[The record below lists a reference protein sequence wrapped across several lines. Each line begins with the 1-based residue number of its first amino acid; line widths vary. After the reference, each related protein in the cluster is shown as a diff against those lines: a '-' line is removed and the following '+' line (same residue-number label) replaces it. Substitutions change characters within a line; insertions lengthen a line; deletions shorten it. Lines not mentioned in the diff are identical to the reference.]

1 MTARDG
7 SQQQQHHL
15 HPVTMNIG
23 CDLALSSQCAVQ
35 DLDPIVNLA
44 GSRGLI
50 TAEWKVGICE
60 FLLLVSLLFFVQAIR
75 LLMYLVRR
83 HGCSAVPACV
93 ARQKHVVRMALCSR
107 ASVTCQCLLSA
118 NRLVWRTAKAG
129 CCVLSSRRACIAN
142 TPRPAARSATRTHIG
157 CPATA
162 CHLSVERPSSGMGC
176 PQSLVMSDCCSNGKS
191 MTFPRAPCVRAPVL
205 SSLG

>member
-23 CDLALSSQCAVQ
+23 CNLALSSQCAIQ

-93 ARQKHVVRMALCSR
+93 ARQKHVVRMVLCSH
-107 ASVTCQCLLSA
+107 ASVICQHGWTEPQGYLIKIRSA
-118 NRLVWRTAKAG
+118 GEPFASAFPAELVLAF
-129 CCVLSSRRACIAN
+129 
-142 TPRPAARSATRTHIG
+142 AARSGHCWTAGKR
-157 CPATA
+157 ATA
-162 CHLSVERPSSGMGC
+162 VHT
-176 PQSLVMSDCCSNGKS
+176 Q
-191 MTFPRAPCVRAPVL
+191 
-205 SSLG
+205 